1 MVWIRGGS
9 NSSRSAD
16 KYGHLIVV
24 ASPDDR
30 SILYIQDQYR
40 SDDIWSGEVR

>member
-1 MVWIRGGS
+1 MVWTRGGS

-16 KYGHLIVV
+16 RYGYLIVV
-24 ASPDDR
+24 ASPDDK
-30 SILYIQDQYR
+30 SILYMQDQHR